1 MTKKQ
6 QLEKVIKN
14 AQVEISDINRDEK
27 AEKLVD
33 HVIILG
39 PQSATVFS
47 ENGGKVYNIDYI
59 LQTCDCPD
67 HTFRGVTCKHIR
79 AVNILLFEMME
90 INECR
95 Y

>member
-33 HVIILG
+33 HVIILS
-39 PQSATVFS
+39 PQSAMVYS
-47 ENGGKVYNIDYI
+47 ENGGKIYEIDYM
-59 LQTCDCPD
+59 LQTCNCPD
-67 HTFRGVTCKHIR
+67 HVYRGTRCKHIR
-79 AVNILLFEMME
+79 AVNIILAEMME
-90 INECR
+90 MTN
-95 Y
+95 